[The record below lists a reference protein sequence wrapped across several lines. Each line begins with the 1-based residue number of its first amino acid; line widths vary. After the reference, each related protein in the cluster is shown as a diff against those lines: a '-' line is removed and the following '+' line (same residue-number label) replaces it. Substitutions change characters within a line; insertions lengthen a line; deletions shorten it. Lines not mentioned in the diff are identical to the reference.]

1 MFYYEEQSEENK
13 CRRANGHIGKSQKED
28 KMKESKIRVENTRK
42 ECPIVKILRKF
53 INKIHNLF
61 TINMKNNLEFAK
73 TGEKGSNEWD
83 NSIKNPLLTA
93 YMINF
98 KPFMNIS
105 VFTTLVRGINIQHI
119 IT

>member
-1 MFYYEEQSEENK
+1 M
-13 CRRANGHIGKSQKED
+13 
-28 KMKESKIRVENTRK
+28 ESGSKVKNTWK